1 MGMSLGRKIVHLRKQ
16 KNWNQRELAEQ
27 LGVSQRQLVK
37 WELNQVDP
45 RPSSIALLA
54 EVLDTTPEELVGAP
68 STTATTKLEDEE
80 LRELLDYI
88 PKLDPQ
94 RLEALKLM
102 LKDMI
107 ACDQFTRFRGRQ
119 DRLQTV
125 G

>member
-16 KNWNQRELAEQ
+16 KNWNQRELAEH

-68 STTATTKLEDEE
+68 SATTTVKFEDEE

-119 DRLQTV
+119 ERLQTV

>member
-1 MGMSLGRKIVHLRKQ
+1 MSLGQKIVHLRKQ
-16 KNWNQRELAEQ
+16 KNWKQRDLAEH

-37 WELNQVDP
+37 WELNQVEP

-54 EVLDTTPEELVGAP
+54 EVLETTPEELLAVPNSNVA
-68 STTATTKLEDEE
+68 KIEDQE

-119 DRLQTV
+119 ERLQTA

>member
-1 MGMSLGRKIVHLRKQ
+1 MSLGQRIVHLRKQ
-16 KNWNQRELAEQ
+16 KNWNQRELSEQ

-45 RPSSIALLA
+45 RPSSIVLLA
-54 EVLDTTPEELVGAP
+54 EVLGTTPEELLAAP
-68 STTATTKLEDEE
+68 SVSVAKLEDQE

-119 DRLQTV
+119 ERLQTV
-125 G
+125 S

>member
-1 MGMSLGRKIVHLRKQ
+1 MSFGQRIVHVRKQ
-16 KNWNQRELAEQ
+16 KNWNQRELAEKR
-27 LGVSQRQLVK
+27 GVSQRQLVK
-37 WELNQVDP
+37 WELNQVEP

-54 EVLDTTPEELVGAP
+54 EVLDTTPEELVATPLGDKGA
-68 STTATTKLEDEE
+68 KLEDEE

-88 PKLDPQ
+88 PRLDRH

-107 ACDQFTRFRGRQ
+107 ACDQFARFRHAQERF
-119 DRLQTV
+119 QTA

>member
-1 MGMSLGRKIVHLRKQ
+1 MSLGRRIVHLRKQ
-16 KNWNQRELAEQ
+16 KNWNQRELAEK

-37 WELNQVDP
+37 WELNQVEP
-45 RPSSIALLA
+45 RPSSIATLA
-54 EVLDTTPEELVGAP
+54 EVLGTTPEELVAAP
-68 STTATTKLEDEE
+68 IATTASKLEDEE

-119 DRLQTV
+119 ERLQTV
-125 G
+125 S